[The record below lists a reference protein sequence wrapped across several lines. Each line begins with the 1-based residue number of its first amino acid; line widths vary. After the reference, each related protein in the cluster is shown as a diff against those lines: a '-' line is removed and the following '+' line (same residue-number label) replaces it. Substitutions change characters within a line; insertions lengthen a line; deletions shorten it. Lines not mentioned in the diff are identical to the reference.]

1 MKMKEEGVSG
11 LLKTVLE
18 SQYYTESYLCYVH
31 LTWTDLELQRYD
43 NATVCQATRLA
54 LQPAC
59 RQPPGQQAW
68 SPRYQ

>member
-1 MKMKEEGVSG
+1 MKMKEEGVSD

-18 SQYYTESYLCYVH
+18 SQYYTEGYLCYVH

-43 NATVCQATRLA
+43 NATVYQATRLA

-59 RQPPGQQAW
+59 RRPPDPQAW
-68 SPRYQ
+68 SP